1 MKKIS
6 EVADELGVTRQTV
19 YNWIDRLDL
28 EDKGYVKVNDDG
40 VKVIDSKGIEEIEE
54 EVEGKVK
61 KKLEKEK
68 EKSEMKKVY
77 EERVKDLK
85 VQNEVLR
92 NQLDK
97 KDELLKEQSIQLEN
111 FQHLIANKEK
121 KIYQLEGE
129 VKEQNRSFI
138 DRFKDFFSN
147 NRS

>member
-97 KDELLKEQSIQLEN
+97 KDELLKEQSRQLEN

>member
-6 EVADELGVTRQTV
+6 KVADELGVTRQTV

-54 EVEGKVK
+54 EVEDKVK

-97 KDELLKEQSIQLEN
+97 KDELLKEQSRQLEN